1 MAKKGKRLSLKERDE
16 LSRKRSRTRSLREDN
31 IPVARKAAEVYISDA
46 LAAIREYQDTDPSER
61 DPDTLIGELNWVE
74 EELDEIAFGGLT
86 EFSWDGY
93 WEAVEAFSF
102 LANRLDVEWASPYS
116 YCPQNLEI
124 YRDDLET
131 VSRVAKICHVK
142 VAEVV
147 KTMVD
152 RLEKEYAEQL
162 EAMREREK
170 KRKKRGSPAKKPANA
185 NRKGSHSDRKQGK

>member
-1 MAKKGKRLSLKERDE
+1 MAKTGKKVSLKEINE
-16 LSRKRSRTRSLREDN
+16 SIRKRRKTRSLREDN
-31 IPVARKAAEVYISDA
+31 LPKARQEAEVYISEA

-61 DPDTLIGELNWVE
+61 DPDTLIDELNWVE
-74 EELDEIAFGGLT
+74 EELDGIAFGGLT

-93 WEAVEAFSF
+93 WEAVETFSF

-116 YCPQNLEI
+116 YCPEKLEV
-124 YRDDLET
+124 YSDDLET

-170 KRKKRGSPAKKPANA
+170 KRKKRGSPAQKPAKAKRN
-185 NRKGSHSDRKQGK
+185 GSHSDRKQGK

>member
-31 IPVARKAAEVYISDA
+31 LPVARKEAEVYISDA

-61 DPDTLIGELNWVE
+61 DPDTLIDELNWVE
-74 EELDEIAFGGLT
+74 EELDDIAFGGLT

-93 WEAVEAFSF
+93 WEAVTTFSF
-102 LANRLDVEWASPYS
+102 LANRLDVEWASPHS
-116 YCPQNLEI
+116 YCPEKLEV
-124 YRDDLET
+124 YGDDLET

-152 RLEKEYAEQL
+152 RLKKKYADEL
-162 EAMREREK
+162 EAMRKQEK
-170 KRKKRGSPAKKPANA
+170 RRK
-185 NRKGSHSDRKQGK
+185 NRRPHAS

>member
-31 IPVARKAAEVYISDA
+31 LPVARKEAEVYISDA

-61 DPDTLIGELNWVE
+61 DPDTLIDELNWVE
-74 EELDEIAFGGLT
+74 EELDDIAFGGLT

-93 WEAVEAFSF
+93 WEAVTTFSF
-102 LANRLDVEWASPYS
+102 LANRLDVEWASPHS
-116 YCPQNLEI
+116 YCPEKLEV
-124 YRDDLET
+124 YGDDLET

-152 RLEKEYAEQL
+152 RLKKKYADEL
-162 EAMREREK
+162 EAMRKQEK
-170 KRKKRGSPAKKPANA
+170 RRK
-185 NRKGSHSDRKQGK
+185 NRRPRAS